1 VSKYKRV
8 KMETEYLLKHS
19 EELSKYFGKCVAIVR
34 DELVAVGRDR
44 VEAYEKAKQK
54 YPKEKIAV
62 FYIPTE
68 EETVPLL

>member
-1 VSKYKRV
+1 
-8 KMETEYLLKHS
+8 METEYLLRHS
-19 EELSKYFGKCVAIVR
+19 GELSKYLGKCIAIVR

-44 VEAYEKAKQK
+44 REAYEKAKQK
-54 YPKEKIAV
+54 YPKEKIAI